1 MNEILSQSVFFGIV
15 ITLVCYEIGR
25 FLAKKLKN
33 PIINPLLIA
42 AVLIIVFLLVFKV
55 DYNTYAKG
63 ADFISMFLTPVTVCL
78 AVPLYR
84 QIEKLKEN
92 LWAVLISI
100 LCGCIAHVLTIVGIS
115 MVLQIDEVLM
125 TSVLP
130 KSVTTAI
137 ALGVS
142 SEVGGIGAVTIIG
155 VMIAGVFGATLGPL
169 TLKLGRIKEPVARG
183 LAVGSA
189 SHAVG
194 TSKMLEE
201 GEIQGAMSS
210 LAIVVTGILTVI
222 IVPIVYEFLTK

>member
-1 MNEILSQSVFFGIV
+1 M
-15 ITLVCYEIGR
+15 
-25 FLAKKLKN
+25 
-33 PIINPLLIA
+33 
-42 AVLIIVFLLVFKV
+42 VFLCVFHI
-55 DYNTYAKG
+55 DYDTYAKG
-63 ADFISMFLTPVTVCL
+63 GDFISMFLTPVTVCL

-84 QIEKLKEN
+84 QMQKLKEN
-92 LWAVLISI
+92 WAAVLVSI
-100 LCGCIAHVLTIVGIS
+100 FCGCVAHVLTIVGIS
-115 MVLQIDEVLM
+115 VLLHIDNVLM
-125 TSVLP
+125 VSLLP

-142 SEVGGIGAVTIIG
+142 DEVGGIGAVTIIG
-155 VMIAGVFGATLGPL
+155 VMVAGIFGATLSPL
-169 TLKLGRIKEPVARG
+169 ALKLGKIKEPVARG

-222 IVPIVYEFLTK
+222 IVPIVYRFL

>member
-1 MNEILSQSVFFGIV
+1 MNEILGQSVFFGIV

-25 FLAKKLKN
+25 FLAGKFKSPFL
-33 PIINPLLIA
+33 NPLLVA
-42 AVLIIVFLLVFKV
+42 AVLIMVFLGVFQV
-55 DYNTYAKG
+55 DYEVYAKG

-84 QIEKLKEN
+84 QMQKLKEN
-92 LWAVLISI
+92 WLAVIVSI
-100 LCGCIAHVLTIVGIS
+100 LCGCLAHVLIIVGIS
-115 MVLQIDEVLM
+115 MLLKIDKVLM
-125 TSVLP
+125 ASVLP

-142 SEVGGIGAVTIIG
+142 NEVGGIGAVTIIG

-169 TLKLGRIKEPVARG
+169 CLKIGKIKEPVARG

-201 GEIQGAMSS
+201 GEVQGAMSS

-222 IVPIVYEFLTK
+222 IVPIVYGFM

>member
-1 MNEILSQSVFFGIV
+1 MNEMLSQSTFFGVV

-25 FLAKKLKN
+25 FLAGKFKN
-33 PIINPLLIA
+33 PFLNPLLVA
-42 AVLIIVFLLVFKV
+42 AVFIMVFLSVFQV
-55 DYNTYAKG
+55 DYDTYAKG

-78 AVPLYR
+78 AIPLYR
-84 QIEKLKEN
+84 QMQKLKEN
-92 LWAVLISI
+92 WLAVVVSI
-100 LCGCIAHVLTIVGIS
+100 FCGCVAHVLIIVGIS
-115 MVLQIDEVLM
+115 TLLHVDKVLM
-125 TSVLP
+125 ASVLP

-142 SEVGGIGAVTIIG
+142 NEVGGIGAVTIIG
-155 VMIAGVFGATLGPL
+155 VMIAGVFGATLGPI
-169 TLKLGRIKEPVARG
+169 TLKIGRIKEPVARG

-222 IVPIVYEFLTK
+222 IVPIVYGFL

>member
-1 MNEILSQSVFFGIV
+1 MNEVLNQSIFFGIA
-15 ITLVCYEIGR
+15 ITLLCYEIGR
-25 FLAKKLKN
+25 FLSKKFKSPFL
-33 PIINPLLIA
+33 NPLLVA
-42 AVLIIVFLLVFKV
+42 AVLIMVFLCVFHI
-55 DYNTYAKG
+55 DYDTYAKG
-63 ADFISMFLTPVTVCL
+63 GDFISMFLTPVTVCL

-84 QIEKLKEN
+84 QMQKLKEN
-92 LWAVLISI
+92 WAAVLVSI
-100 LCGCIAHVLTIVGIS
+100 FCGCVAHVLTIVGIS
-115 MVLQIDEVLM
+115 VLLHIDNVLM
-125 TSVLP
+125 VSLLP

-142 SEVGGIGAVTIIG
+142 DEVGGIGAVTIIG
-155 VMIAGVFGATLGPL
+155 VMVAGIFGATLSPL
-169 TLKLGRIKEPVARG
+169 ALKLGKIKEPVARG

-222 IVPIVYEFLTK
+222 IVPIVYRFL